1 MAYELD
7 ARGTQGREAEGGITP
22 SPRRVRGSPKAH
34 RAARGTNF
42 NETDRRM
49 KMDNEKKESAIV
61 GCATIAIVFGFLAT
75 VATNLWLTWRICR
88 AVEAILAK

>member
-1 MAYELD
+1 MYPVVTIEMEDGGVIKAELYPVP
-7 ARGTQGREAEGGITP
+7 ARGARN
-22 SPRRVRGSPKAH
+22 SP
-34 RAARGTNF
+34 F
-42 NETDRRM
+42 NETNRRM